1 MARALYYTYPS
12 LVHTGNTLEE
22 FLKGYPSV
30 SREQAEAVIEWASS
44 LVESISKGYE
54 DIAG

>member
-22 FLKGYPSV
+22 FLQGYPLV
-30 SREQAEAVIEWASS
+30 SREQAETVIEWASS
-44 LVESISKGYE
+44 LVTSISKNKP
-54 DIAG
+54 